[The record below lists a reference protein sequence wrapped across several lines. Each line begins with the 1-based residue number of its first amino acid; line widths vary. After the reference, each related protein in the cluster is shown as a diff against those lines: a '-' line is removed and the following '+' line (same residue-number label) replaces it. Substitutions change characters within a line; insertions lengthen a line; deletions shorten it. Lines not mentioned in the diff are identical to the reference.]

1 MPSRKSQASGSSRG
15 RHGRTTARG
24 QGAEDPLLHRRGRR
38 TRRRWDRSLHQQGR
52 DARHRRRVGLRQ
64 ERHGAVDH
72 APDPDAARPHRRG
85 HDQLQWQEPPRAAP
99 GPDAEDPRQRDL
111 DDLPGADDLAQPG
124 IHGGRADRRGG
135 PAPRGPG
142 AARRDGQDG
151 RHAQARAHPQRRA
164 AGEGVPPPALGWHA
178 AAHHDRD
185 GAVVQPQAPDRR
197 RADDRARRHHPGAD
211 PGAPERAEGEAGNGD
226 LADHPRYG
234 RDRGDRAAGHRDVR
248 RAGGRR
254 SARRRAV
261 QGAAPPLHA
270 GAPPLDPPHRSGRHA
285 EAEARGD
292 SRHRADAARGHQ
304 AGLPLRAPLLVRQA
318 DALREHATAQR
329 SPAGPQGGLF
339 PLLRP
344 AMPDALL
351 KVKNL
356 KKYFPIRGGLFSR
369 EVARVH
375 AVDDVSFDIMAGET
389 LGLVGESGCGK
400 STTGRS
406 ILRLIEPTSGE
417 VTFQGKN
424 VTTLD
429 KRSLRALRK
438 EMQIIFQDPYASLNP
453 RMTVGS
459 SIGEALV
466 IHRLAP
472 TRKAREERVA
482 HLLETV
488 GLLPD
493 HLRRYPHEF
502 AGGQRQR
509 IGIARALAVSPKLI
523 VADEPVSALDVSI
536 QAQIVNLLEDL
547 QAKFGLT
554 YLFIAHDL
562 SVVEHIS
569 TRVAVMYL
577 GKIVEIAAAKELYT
591 NPRHPYTEALLSAV
605 PIPDPTMKRKRI
617 LLEGDVPSPI
627 NPPSGC
633 RFHTRCALRV
643 PSSPTK
649 GQTLRKFPRG
659 HGCVCRVFR
668 GVASPWGGGPA
679 GVVWVAPVGP

>member
-1 MPSRKSQASGSSRG
+1 MPSLKSPASGSARG
-15 RHGRTTARG
+15 RHGRTTTRR
-24 QGAEDPLLHRRGRR
+24 QGLENVFLHRRGRR
-38 TRRRWDRSLHQQGR
+38 PRRRRDRLLHQQGR
-52 DARHRRRVGLRQ
+52 DARDRGRVGLGQ
-64 ERHGAVDH
+64 ERHRAVRD
-72 APDPDAARPHRRG
+72 APDPDATRPHRRG
-85 HDQLQWQEPPRAAP
+85 HDPLQRQESPGAPAAA
-99 GPDAEDPRQRDL
+99 DAEDPRQRDL
-111 DDLPGADDLAQPG
+111 DDLPGADDVAEPG
-124 IHGGRADRRGG
+124 VHGRRADRRGD
-135 PAPRGPG
+135 PAPRRAGPP
-142 AARRDGQDG
+142 RRDGQDG
-151 RHAQARAHPQRRA
+151 RYAQARAHPQRRA
-164 AGEGVPPPALGWHA
+164 PGEGISPPALGWHA
-178 AAHHDRD
+178 ATHHDRD
-185 GAVVQPQAPDRR
+185 GALLQSQPPDRR

-211 PGAPERAEGEAGNGD
+211 PRAPERAEGQAGDGD
-226 LADHPRYG
+226 LAHHPRHG
-234 RDRGDRAAGHRDVR
+234 RHRRDRPARDRDVWGAGRRGGAGR
-248 RAGGRR
+248 RAL
-254 SARRRAV
+254 
-261 QGAAPPLHA
+261 QGAAAPVHA
-270 GAPPLDPPHRSGRHA
+270 GVASLDPAHRSGRHP
-285 EAEARGD
+285 EAEARSD
-292 SRHRADAARGHQ
+292 PRHGSDAARRHQ
-304 AGLPLRAPLLVRQA
+304 ARLPLRAALCARETH
-318 DALREHATAQR
+318 ALRKHAAAEG
-329 SPAGPQGGLF
+329 SPAGPQSGLL
-339 PLLRP
+339 PLLRS

-351 KVKNL
+351 KVRNL

-369 EVARVH
+369 EIARVH
-375 AVDDVSFDIMAGET
+375 AVDDVSFDILPGET

-459 SIGEALV
+459 IIGEALV
-466 IHRLAP
+466 IHKLAP
-472 TRKAREERVA
+472 TRKAREERVVQ
-482 HLLETV
+482 LLETV

-502 AGGQRQR
+502 SGGQRQR

-577 GKIVEIAAAKELYT
+577 GKIVEIALAKELYT

-643 PSSPTK
+643 PSCSTNEQVLKEISPSHWVACQVRT
-649 GQTLRKFPRG
+649 
-659 HGCVCRVFR
+659 
-668 GVASPWGGGPA
+668 GVAIR
-679 GVVWVAPVGP
+679 